1 MAAMENESTFVA
13 PEGVYTVTDEH
24 KPSLIQSHAASAGPT
39 IYATKVSTI
48 IVRFPATKT
57 GGAPGFAQLLGGNKD
72 QKKDKGNGLKD
83 REDGVSLSSNDTG
96 DDGDQ
101 PSSSTQ
107 ENSPANPSVAQEPHT
122 LFSPTPAAGKKKN
135 VARPKHN
142 IRTTSSTFITRI
154 QTAEGLT
161 KTLQSKQGDVTF
173 LFYNQAKSYVWV
185 EAGSKARVREVNF
198 RHNAIYELVISR
210 NLYPGSRSLHT
221 QHATM

>member
-1 MAAMENESTFVA
+1 MTAMENESTFVA

-39 IYATKVSTI
+39 IYATKVSTVI
-48 IVRFPATKT
+48 IRFPATKT
-57 GGAPGFAQLLGGNKD
+57 GGGPGFAQLLGGNKD

-83 REDGVSLSSNDTG
+83 REDGLSLSSNDTA

-107 ENSPANPSVAQEPHT
+107 ELSPPNPSVAQEPHT

-198 RHNAIYELVISR
+198 RHDAVYELVISR
-210 NLYPGSRSLHT
+210 NLYPESRSLHT
-221 QHATM
+221 QHATT

>member
-1 MAAMENESTFVA
+1 MENESTFVA

-24 KPSLIQSHAASAGPT
+24 KPSLIQNHAVSAGPNVF
-39 IYATKVSTI
+39 AAKVSTVV
-48 IVRFPATKT
+48 VRFPTTKQ
-57 GGAPGFAQLLGGNKD
+57 GGGPGFAQLVLGGNKD
-72 QKKDKGNGLKD
+72 QKKEKGNGLKD
-83 REDGVSLSSNDTG
+83 RDDGVSLSSSDTA
-96 DDGDQ
+96 DEGDQ

-107 ENSPANPSVAQEPHT
+107 EHPPASPSIPQEPHT
-122 LFSPTPAAGKKKN
+122 LFSHPPAAGKKKN

-185 EAGSKARVREVNF
+185 EAGSKAKVREVKT
-198 RHNAIYELVISR
+198 RHDASDELVIYR
-210 NLYPGSRSLHT
+210 NLYPESRSLHT
-221 QHATM
+221 QHVTM